1 MPKVVYISP
10 SSEQHGG
17 IRVIFEHAEGLAR
30 RGYDVLVVGP
40 EPAPTWHDLGVQYR
54 QSPIFEPAGVP
65 AADIAVGTFYTTMR
79 PAFDSGSGQVFH
91 LCQGYEGVH
100 REYAPILGEI
110 DAAYQL
116 PVPKLLISAHL
127 KPILEARYESTC
139 YVLGQALD
147 TELFSPGPQSFRRD
161 PATLRI
167 AVVGSFGFRSKG
179 IHEALEGLRLAREAG
194 HPLEVHR
201 ASSLPCSDEERALG
215 VTDVFH
221 HQLST
226 TEMVDFYRGTDA
238 LLYSSHDE
246 EGFPLPPVEAMA
258 CGVPVALTD
267 ISPFKALPHDA
278 ALRYP
283 AATPTAVPGL
293 VAQLRDPATRERLHR
308 VGLAAARALTPD
320 ALLDRLEAAF
330 AAEGAPTVTRAAASI

>member
-1 MPKVVYISP
+1 MPSVVYVSP

-40 EPAPTWHDLGVQYR
+40 DPAPDWHDFDVAYR
-54 QSPIFEPAGVP
+54 QSAIFEPGGVP
-65 AADIAVGTFYTTMR
+65 AADLVVGTFYTTMR
-79 PAFDSGSGQVFH
+79 SAFDSGSEHVFH

-100 REYAPILGEI
+100 REYAPVLHEI

-127 KPILEARYESTC
+127 KPILERRYGCTC
-139 YVLGQALD
+139 HVLSQALD
-147 TELFSPGPQSFRRD
+147 TELFSPGPDSFRRD
-161 PATLRI
+161 PEVLRV

-194 HPLEVHR
+194 HPLEVFR
-201 ASSLPCSDEERALG
+201 ASSLPLSEEEDTLG

-226 TEMVDFYRGTDA
+226 REMVDFYRGVDA

-267 ISPFKALPHDA
+267 ISPFAALPDDA

-283 AATPTAVPGL
+283 PATPTAVPG
-293 VAQLRDPATRERLHR
+293 VIARLRDPSVRERLHR
-308 VGLAAARALTPD
+308 VGLEAARALTPD
-320 ALLDRLEAAF
+320 AQLDRLEAAF
-330 AAEGAPTVTRAAASI
+330 AAEGAPTLTHANAI

>member
-1 MPKVVYISP
+1 MPSVVYLSP

-17 IRVIFEHAEGLAR
+17 IRVIFEHAEGLAG
-30 RGYDVLVVGP
+30 RGYEVLVVGP
-40 EPAPTWHDLGVQYR
+40 DPPPSWHDLGGIEYR
-54 QSPIFEPAGVP
+54 QSAIFEKGGVP
-65 AADIAVGTFYTTMR
+65 ARDIAIGTFYTTMR
-79 PAFDSGSGQVFH
+79 PAFDSGSGHVFH

-100 REYAPILGEI
+100 REYAPVLHEI
-110 DAAYQL
+110 DAAYRL

-127 KPILEARYESTC
+127 QPILEQRYGCIC
-139 YVLGQALD
+139 YVLSQALD
-147 TELFSPGPQSFRRD
+147 TALFSPAPGSFRRD
-161 PATLRI
+161 PDVLRV

-194 HPLEVHR
+194 HPVEVHR
-201 ASSLPCSDEERALG
+201 ASSLPQSDEERALG

-226 TEMVDFYRGTDA
+226 REMVEFYRGVDA

-267 ISPFKALPHDA
+267 ISPFRALPRDA

-283 AATPTAVPGL
+283 PATPSAVPEM
-293 VAQLRDPATRERLHR
+293 VARLRDPVERERLHR
-308 VGLAAARALTPD
+308 AGLEAARALTPD
-320 ALLDRLEAAF
+320 AQIDRLEAAF
-330 AAEGAPTVTRAAASI
+330 AAEGAPTRRRAATV